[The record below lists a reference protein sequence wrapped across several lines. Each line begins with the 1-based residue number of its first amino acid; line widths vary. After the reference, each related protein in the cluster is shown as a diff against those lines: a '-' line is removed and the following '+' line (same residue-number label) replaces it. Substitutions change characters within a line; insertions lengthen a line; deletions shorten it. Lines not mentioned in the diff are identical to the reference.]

1 MPNVIQ
7 LVFDRL
13 FRGNNLPASAAID
26 APSSLNASTRIG
38 DTSAV
43 REELRYF
50 HIITPEGDSLVAH
63 YSASD
68 AKALF
73 FESVKGEV
81 YGTADYQRSYSLH
94 SVGVMPA
101 TADHLQE
108 CSTLGILPAQ
118 MPAKP
123 QILSAVLSPGERF
136 NFADEGPGVR
146 RITLE
151 DRLRDRF
158 ASDLTKAALALNS
171 SPTVWTP
178 LKNDVSGLTF
188 SAQGSKFG
196 VFDGARLLFSDVNPR
211 AVIDVAAGFKRSRI
225 AEQFEL
231 SQANR
236 TTHRL
241 AV

>member
-1 MPNVIQ
+1 MHRSPSGSQ
-7 LVFDRL
+7 LALLGERPALRREHKGF
-13 FRGNNLPASAAID
+13 FRGLIVGD
-26 APSSLNASTRIG
+26 AL
-38 DTSAV
+38 
-43 REELRYF
+43 
-50 HIITPEGDSLVAH
+50 
-63 YSASD
+63 
-68 AKALF
+68 
-73 FESVKGEV
+73 
-81 YGTADYQRSYSLH
+81 
-94 SVGVMPA
+94 
-101 TADHLQE
+101 
-108 CSTLGILPAQ
+108 LPAQ

-196 VFDGARLLFSDVNPR
+196 VFDGARLLFSDVNPQ